1 MKRRG
6 ISEHEVKDVIKNP
19 DQVIEYEKKR
29 LVYQKKSFDRAQNK
43 WYLFR
48 VILEKSNKN
57 VIVITV
63 YKTSKIAK
71 YWREK

>member
-29 LVYQKKSFDRAQNK
+29 LVYQKKSFDRVQNK
-43 WYLFR
+43 WYFFR

>member
-19 DQVIEYEKKR
+19 DQFIEYEKKR